1 MTHSEIVSPCIARDA
16 RAICREQG
24 IIGIGDRRDRT
35 PTEQELALLTKY
47 FGSQDKRARLPMTD
61 LRSRLRTPAARR
73 ALCSLPNR
81 TRDNCVASL
90 PQPER

>member
-1 MTHSEIVSPCIARDA
+1 VSLRKGTCQALLPAPSPALAIAYLALLNRQAFSANSHAHRSVMTHSEIVSPCIARDA

-47 FGSQDKRARLPMTD
+47 SGP
-61 LRSRLRTPAARR
+61 
-73 ALCSLPNR
+73 
-81 TRDNCVASL
+81 
-90 PQPER
+90 